1 VKNYTV
7 PINKPRPDIENFCK
21 VIRGEFTPKKPL
33 VCEYLIDDNLMKAV
47 LTGYLGRPWIE
58 KSEKT
63 EYMGG
68 QMSFDK
74 ENMDTMNKWLDNQIA
89 FWYHMGYDYV
99 RVEVSTPL
107 PAVSHIINDTAKGN
121 EDHMRAWQGLDN
133 GVIQSWA
140 DFEKYPWP
148 EVNDN
153 SFYIHNYICE
163 HLPERMGFISCHAG
177 GVYEHVSR
185 LMGYT
190 GMCYAL
196 MDDPELVG
204 AVAEKIGTIIRKY
217 NDGLLKLRP
226 LAAIFQGEDFGFN
239 TQTLIAP
246 KDIRQYFLPWHKIF
260 AQQAH
265 DAGKMYFLHSCGKID
280 EIMDDL
286 INDVKIDGKHSY
298 QDNVLPITEYKKRW
312 GDKIALLGGVDINVL
327 STASPEKI
335 RKYVTNIIEKCN
347 TGGRFAVGAG
357 NSITSYIPLENYFA
371 MMDAALNY

>member
-1 VKNYTV
+1 
-7 PINKPRPDIENFCK
+7 
-21 VIRGEFTPKKPL
+21 
-33 VCEYLIDDNLMKAV
+33 
-47 LTGYLGRPWIE
+47 
-58 KSEKT
+58 
-63 EYMGG
+63 MGG

-74 ENMDTMNKWLDNQIA
+74 EDMETMNKWLDNQIY

-107 PAVSHIINDTAKGN
+107 PAVSHVINDTAKGN
-121 EDHMRAWQGLDN
+121 ENHMRACQGLDD
-133 GVIQSWA
+133 GVIQTWE

-163 HLPERMGFISCHAG
+163 HLPEGMGFISCHAG

-196 MDDPELVG
+196 MDNPELIE
-204 AVAEKIGTIIRKY
+204 AVAEKIGVIIQKY
-217 NDGLLKLRP
+217 NDGLLKLKE
-226 LAAIFQGEDFGFN
+226 LTAIFQGDDFGFN

-246 KDIRQYFLPWHKIF
+246 KDIRQYFLPLHKIF
-260 AQQAH
+260 AKQVH

-327 STASPEKI
+327 STATPEKI
-335 RKYVTNIIEKCN
+335 KKYVINIIEKCN
-347 TGGRFAVGAG
+347 SGGRFALGAG

-371 MMDAALNY
+371 MMDAAINY